1 MTETTVMPAAD
12 APQSP
17 FRWRL
22 SHRPDLWFGHAA
34 GGVAGVLVAAA
45 VFAFVIEV
53 TDDDATLPGVGFNL
67 LLIAAA
73 VAVGFF
79 VRGPVRSAAVAA
91 LVLAIPQFWAF
102 AVVGDGEGIDR
113 GEFRIIL
120 LLSVVTYLVFYLLT
134 WTRGRA
140 ILLGLALLLF
150 TNWIVFEVADQS
162 TPFGI
167 GAPSNVTRGFDG
179 PRDLVGDD
187 DKQTET
193 GITELVL
200 AAVLLGGAVV
210 LDRRGRAGAP
220 TPLLLVGGLQAVSA
234 AAVLGADADDAYV
247 AGVFV
252 AIAGLAIGLAGTL
265 GRRRGTSW
273 VGAAVLLVGA
283 LVVVVN
289 GTNDAVSGQ
298 DGAGGVFG
306 AFALVAAAV
315 LLVIGVL
322 VAHAA
327 DEPLDGGEPI
337 PVAPPAPEP
346 EPEPA
351 LMGAPAAD
359 TTTVDTTTV
368 EPTTVEPTP
377 AEPPQAESSAT
388 PTDTTE
394 QTDAAPTTDETQ
406 WSRQDDP
413 ATPDPPAEES

>member
-1 MTETTVMPAAD
+1 MPMTETTVMPAAD
-12 APQSP
+12 APAPESP

-22 SHRPDLWFGHAA
+22 SHRPDIWFGHAA

-45 VFAFVIEV
+45 VLAFVIEV

-91 LVLAIPQFWAF
+91 LVFAIPQFWAF

-113 GEFRIIL
+113 GDFRILL

-167 GAPSNVTRGFDG
+167 GAASNVTRGFDG
-179 PRDLVGDD
+179 PRELVGDD

-210 LDRRGRAGAP
+210 LDRRGRAGAA

-289 GTNDAVSGQ
+289 GTNDAVKGN
-298 DGAGGVFG
+298 DGADAVFG

-315 LLVIGVL
+315 LLLVGVL
-322 VAHAA
+322 VARAV
-327 DEPLDGGEPI
+327 DEPLDGGEPFTV
-337 PVAPPAPEP
+337 PPPAPEP
-346 EPEPA
+346 EPA
-351 LMGAPAAD
+351 LVGAPAAD
-359 TTTVDTTTV
+359 TTTVDATA
-368 EPTTVEPTP
+368 VEPTP
-377 AEPPQAESSAT
+377 PESSAT
-388 PTDTTE
+388 PAETTE
-394 QTDAAPTTDETQ
+394 RTDAAPTTDETQ
-406 WSRQDDP
+406 WSRRDDP
-413 ATPDPPAEES
+413 ATPDPPVEES

>member
-12 APQSP
+12 APAPESP

-45 VFAFVIEV
+45 ILAFVIEV

-91 LVLAIPQFWAF
+91 LVFAIPQFWAF

-113 GEFRIIL
+113 GDVRVIL
-120 LLSVVTYLVFYLLT
+120 LLSVVTYVVFYLLT

-162 TPFGI
+162 TPLGL
-167 GAPSNVTRGFDG
+167 GAATQVTRGLPE
-179 PRDLVGDD
+179 PRRLVGQD

-193 GITELVL
+193 GVTELIL
-200 AAVLLGGAVV
+200 AAVLLSGAVV
-210 LDRRGRAGAP
+210 LDRRGRAGAA
-220 TPLLLVGGLQAVSA
+220 TPLLFVGRLQAVSA
-234 AAVLGADADDAYV
+234 AAILGADVDNVYA
-247 AGVFV
+247 AGAFV
-252 AIAGLAIGLAGTL
+252 ALAGLAIGLAGTV

-283 LVVVVN
+283 LIVVINGTSHAVN
-289 GTNDAVSGQ
+289 GE

-315 LLVIGVL
+315 LLLIGVL
-322 VAHAA
+322 VARAA
-327 DEPLDGGEPI
+327 GEPL
-337 PVAPPAPEP
+337 
-346 EPEPA
+346 
-351 LMGAPAAD
+351 
-359 TTTVDTTTV
+359 
-368 EPTTVEPTP
+368 
-377 AEPPQAESSAT
+377 
-388 PTDTTE
+388 
-394 QTDAAPTTDETQ
+394 
-406 WSRQDDP
+406 
-413 ATPDPPAEES
+413 

>member
-1 MTETTVMPAAD
+1 MTAVPAAEAH
-12 APQSP
+12 APESP

-45 VFAFVIEV
+45 TLAFVIEV
-53 TDDDATLPGVGFNL
+53 TDHDATLPGVGFNL
-67 LLIAAA
+67 LLMAAA

-91 LVLAIPQFWAF
+91 LVLAIPQFWTF

-113 GEFRIIL
+113 GDFRVIL

-150 TNWIVFEVADQS
+150 TNWIVFEVADQA
-162 TPFGI
+162 TPFGL
-167 GAPSNVTRGFDG
+167 GATSQVTRGFNG
-179 PRDLVGDD
+179 PRQLVGNDD
-187 DKQTET
+187 HATET
-193 GITELVL
+193 GITELIL

-210 LDRRGRAGAP
+210 LDRRGRAGAA
-220 TPLLLVGGLQAVSA
+220 TPLLVVGGLQAVSA
-234 AAVLGADADDAYV
+234 ATILGVDANDVYA

-283 LVVVVN
+283 LIVVVN
-289 GTNDAVSGQ
+289 GTNDAVEGK
-298 DGAGGVFG
+298 DGAGAVFG

-315 LLVIGVL
+315 LLLIGVL
-322 VAHAA
+322 VARAV
-327 DEPLDGGEPI
+327 DEPLDGGEP
-337 PVAPPAPEP
+337 PAVPPSAPPPDQD
-346 EPEPA
+346 PEPA
-351 LMGAPAAD
+351 LVTAPATETA
-359 TTTVDTTTV
+359 
-368 EPTTVEPTP
+368 EPTAESPETP
-377 AEPPQAESSAT
+377 AESPEPTAETTWAPPQ
-388 PTDTTE
+388 
-394 QTDAAPTTDETQ
+394 DE
-406 WSRQDDP
+406 
-413 ATPDPPAEES
+413 A

>member
-22 SHRPDLWFGHAA
+22 SHRPDIWFGHAA

-45 VFAFVIEV
+45 VLAFVIEV

-73 VAVGFF
+73 LAAGFF

-91 LVLAIPQFWAF
+91 LVFAIPQFWAF

-113 GEFRIIL
+113 GDFRIIL
-120 LLSVVTYLVFYLLT
+120 LLSVATYVVFYLLT

-140 ILLGLALLLF
+140 VLLGLALLLF
-150 TNWIVFEVADQS
+150 TNWIVFEVSDQS
-162 TPFGI
+162 TPFGL
-167 GAPSNVTRGFDG
+167 GAPTQVTRGFNE
-179 PRDLVGDD
+179 PRQLVGNDD
-187 DKQTET
+187 NQTET
-193 GITELVL
+193 GIVEVIL

-210 LDRRGRAGAP
+210 LDRRGRAGAA
-220 TPLLLVGGLQAVSA
+220 TPLLVVGGLQAVSA
-234 AAVLGADADDAYV
+234 AAVLGTDADNVYA
-247 AGVFV
+247 AGAFV
-252 AIAGLAIGLAGTL
+252 AVAGLAIGLAGTL

-283 LVVVVN
+283 LIVVIN

-306 AFALVAAAV
+306 GFALLAAAV

-322 VAHAA
+322 VARTT
-327 DEPLDGGEPI
+327 DEPLDGGEPFT
-337 PVAPPAPEP
+337 PPPPAPEP
-346 EPEPA
+346 EPA
-351 LMGAPAAD
+351 LVGAAP
-359 TTTVDTTTV
+359 
-368 EPTTVEPTP
+368 EPTTTATTEATQATEPSEPT
-377 AEPPQAESSAT
+377 AT
-388 PTDTTE
+388 TDTTE
-394 QTDAAPTTDETQ
+394 ATAET
-406 WSRQDDP
+406 
-413 ATPDPPAEES
+413 

>member
-1 MTETTVMPAAD
+1 MTETTLMPATTG
-12 APQSP
+12 PESP

-22 SHRPDLWFGHAA
+22 THRPDLWFGHAA

-45 VFAFVIEV
+45 ILAFVIEV
-53 TDDDATLPGVGFNL
+53 TDEDATIPGVGFNL

-102 AVVGDGEGIDR
+102 AVVGDGEGFDR
-113 GEFRIIL
+113 GDFRVIL
-120 LLSVVTYLVFYLLT
+120 LLSVVTYLAFYLLT

-162 TPFGI
+162 TPFGV
-167 GAPSNVTRGFDG
+167 GSATQVTRGFEG
-179 PRDLVGDD
+179 PRQLGLDD
-187 DKQTET
+187 GKQTET
-193 GITELVL
+193 GVTEVIL

-210 LDRRGRAGAP
+210 LDRRGRVGAA
-220 TPLLLVGGLQAVSA
+220 TPLLFVGGLQAVSA
-234 AAVLGADADDAYV
+234 AAVLGADVDDVYA

-252 AIAGLAIGLAGTL
+252 AIAGLVIGLAGTL

-289 GTNDAVSGQ
+289 GTNDAANGKDGSG
-298 DGAGGVFG
+298 AAFG

-315 LLVIGVL
+315 LLLIGVL
-322 VAHAA
+322 VARAVG
-327 DEPLDGGEPI
+327 EPLDGGEPI

-351 LMGAPAAD
+351 LVAATAETPAETPAETTAEPPSEPPAAA
-359 TTTVDTTTV
+359 
-368 EPTTVEPTP
+368 EKSWAEPTP
-377 AEPPQAESSAT
+377 DESPPPES
-388 PTDTTE
+388 P
-394 QTDAAPTTDETQ
+394 PPET
-406 WSRQDDP
+406 
-413 ATPDPPAEES
+413 